1 MSAVRLAGLAALAGL
16 GLLALWLGP
25 GGGMQDAARWA
36 AAGQREVQTAMA
48 GALRG
53 LRAGEAGALTALL
66 GVSFA
71 YGFFHAVGPG
81 HGKIV
86 VGGYGLAERVP
97 LGRLAGIAVAGSL
110 LQGASAVLLVGAGVW
125 LLGATREQMTGWG
138 DDWLAP
144 ASLAAIALVGLWL
157 ALRGGRRLA
166 RTARRSA
173 PAPDHDHDH
182 DHDHHGPGAV
192 CETCGHAHGPDPAAV
207 ARASDLRTQAALVLA
222 VGLRPCTGALFLL
235 ILGWRMDLV
244 PQAVA
249 GVMAMALGTA
259 SVTLAVAAAS
269 VTARE
274 SVLVGWGAGRG
285 GQRLAALLELSA
297 GLVVALVAAAA
308 LRAGL

>member
-110 LQGASAVLLVGAGVW
+110 LQGASAVALVSAGVW

-166 RTARRSA
+166 RTARSSA
-173 PAPDHDHDH
+173 PAHGH

-249 GVMAMALGTA
+249 GVTAMALGTA

-285 GQRLAALLELSA
+285 GQMLAAVLELAA

-308 LRAGL
+308 LQAGL

>member
-1 MSAVRLAGLAALAGL
+1 
-16 GLLALWLGP
+16 
-25 GGGMQDAARWA
+25 
-36 AAGQREVQTAMA
+36 
-48 GALRG
+48 
-53 LRAGEAGALTALL
+53 
-66 GVSFA
+66 
-71 YGFFHAVGPG
+71 
-81 HGKIV
+81 
-86 VGGYGLAERVP
+86 
-97 LGRLAGIAVAGSL
+97 
-110 LQGASAVLLVGAGVW
+110 
-125 LLGATREQMTGWG
+125 MTGWG

-173 PAPDHDHDH
+173 PAPDHDH

-249 GVMAMALGTA
+249 GVTAMALGTA

-285 GQRLAALLELSA
+285 GQMLAAALELAA

-308 LRAGL
+308 LQAGL